1 MSRDT
6 ARTRL
11 EPADRRR
18 ELLDVAERLA
28 RQDGLASLSTQ
39 AVATAAGAS
48 KALVFHYFGSVVGLQ
63 RAVVEEVVTEL
74 LAALGAHGDAADP
87 AGARDADADP
97 DDADADADQDRP
109 VVVLDAFITAVTAR
123 RELWTDIW
131 RGALHDDAQT
141 QEILDDARSTLVDRL
156 ARRSSA
162 LRGRPGAQPGG
173 AAPLDPEALALL
185 SRGWVALAENV
196 TAGWLAGSPLDQSEL
211 RDLLVRSLSAV
222 LGDTAS
228 PPPPHP

>member
-18 ELLDVAERLA
+18 ELLTVAERLA

-63 RAVVEEVVTEL
+63 RAVVEEVVTDL
-74 LAALGAHGDAADP
+74 LAALGA
-87 AGARDADADP
+87 P
-97 DDADADADQDRP
+97 DDDSPDDHDRP

-141 QEILDDARSTLVDRL
+141 QEVLGDARTALVERL

-162 LRGRPGAQPGG
+162 LRGRTG
-173 AAPLDPEALALL
+173 AADAGDAPLSPEALALL

-196 TAGWLAGSPLDQSEL
+196 TASWLAGSPLDQAAL
-211 RDLLVRSLSAV
+211 RDLLVRSLAAV
-222 LGDTAS
+222 LGDATV

>member
-18 ELLDVAERLA
+18 ELLTVAERLA

-63 RAVVEEVVTEL
+63 RAVVEEVVTDL
-74 LAALGAHGDAADP
+74 LAALGAPDGDS
-87 AGARDADADP
+87 P
-97 DDADADADQDRP
+97 DDHDHDRP

-141 QEILDDARSTLVDRL
+141 QEVLGDARTALVERL

-162 LRGRPGAQPGG
+162 LRGRTGTADAGT
-173 AAPLDPEALALL
+173 AALSPEALALL

-196 TAGWLAGSPLDQSEL
+196 TASWLAGSPLDQAGL
-211 RDLLVRSLSAV
+211 RDLLVRSLAAV
-222 LGDTAS
+222 LGDATV
-228 PPPPHP
+228 PPARHP